1 MTRRSAPKRHS
12 HAARENED
20 GEQKMTSSEFLLYTT
35 QDGHQRIEV
44 RLEDETVWMNQLD
57 LAELY
62 QTSKQNISLHLSNI
76 YKDGE
81 LERSRTVKDYLT
93 VRQEGKR
100 QVERKVEY
108 YRLEAIL
115 AVGYR
120 VRSHRGTQF
129 RQWATEQLQ
138 GLVVKGFVLD
148 DERLAEPGGMD
159 YFDELLERIQA
170 IRASE
175 KRFYQKVRDIYTLSI
190 DYDGATPM
198 AKEFFAT
205 VQNKMLYAA
214 TGMTAAEI
222 IQARADAAQPNMG
235 LTTWKGARRDRVLT
249 KTDVGIAKNYLQ
261 RDELTVLE
269 LLVGQYLDFA
279 KMQALQRKAMTMGDW
294 IAKLDGF
301 LKLNDQ
307 QLLSHAG
314 RVTAANAK
322 STAHDVYAEFAA
334 KRRRHEA
341 DDADE
346 ELLNSV
352 KRLTGGDGKT

>member
-1 MTRRSAPKRHS
+1 MTRRSAPGLHS
-12 HAARENED
+12 HAARGNE
-20 GEQKMTSSEFLLYTT
+20 KITSSEFLLYTT
-35 QDGHQRIEV
+35 QDGRQRIEV
-44 RLEDETVWMNQLD
+44 RLENETVWMSQLD
-57 LAELY
+57 IAELY
-62 QTSKQNISLHLSNI
+62 QTSKQNISLHLNNI

-81 LERSRTVKDYLT
+81 LERSGTVKDYLT

-100 QVERKVEY
+100 RVERKVEH
-108 YRLEAIL
+108 YRLEAII

-138 GLVVKGFVLD
+138 SFVVKGFVLD

-159 YFDELLERIQA
+159 YFDELLERIRA

-190 DYDGATPM
+190 DYDGTSPM

-235 LTTWKGARRDRVLT
+235 LTTWKGAGRGRVLT
-249 KTDVGIAKNYLQ
+249 KTDVNIAKNYMK

-269 LLVGQYLDFA
+269 LLVGQFLDFA
-279 KMQALQRKAMTMGDW
+279 EMQAMQRKAMTMGDW

-307 QLLSHAG
+307 QLLTHAG
-314 RVTAANAK
+314 RVTAAAAK
-322 STAHDVYAEFAA
+322 SSAHDAYQAFAA
-334 KRRRHEA
+334 ARRKGEA
-341 DDADE
+341 DEADQ
-346 ELLNSV
+346 ELLDSV
-352 KRLTGGDGKT
+352 KQLSDGHDKA